1 MEKLLVFLTR
11 AAKVS
16 NGFGHLIAE
25 CLTTVRASN
34 SAGMPAGCDGHTLLD
49 EWIRVDG
56 YLWGRQLEKKVHAF
70 YFQLMQRQAFRRKF
84 ALALVRHYGSL
95 TLDFIDRGRAF
106 DGSIFDMTVQLLTEP
121 TRTPKLVTEHG
132 ALEELL
138 TTLRQLLRR
147 ASVDEVVDCEHR
159 IAVKSSY
166 HRCVQDLE
174 YLLSHEGVAKHML
187 VDQPQLFSMWL
198 DVVALTHGMVTE
210 VRQLGDH
217 VEFEP
222 FAWLYALNIALT
234 LQSPFM
240 LVLKGFQS
248 SLCQTTTYEDVRTE
262 LRSVVSS
269 TIVRCIRKLP
279 AHAWRL
285 GSVSFEGLTTMTDLL
300 LVDWSVG
307 QGSDDGASFHISL
320 HRFLGGI
327 LLKLTEAGFAPAH
340 VILHELRELARG
352 ELAPLIGQ
360 LGVFRTVHRVAG
372 VGVVETRANGPA
384 PISKQLGGSEDA
396 DVTALALLLFEP
408 TVRIVTCCAQISAG
422 MWRRNGYAMVS
433 QLHNYADY
441 RLREHL
447 QDVDMLLLQLSLTV
461 LGPAHFSIMLL
472 DKFALT
478 HWFERGICEAHS
490 TEHALALA
498 EAFVRLLIVVSTD
511 RSALHIDATVVL
523 LRSELIHRLLLG
535 GATHSELL
543 KGVGV
548 SLGNHADFDAI
559 LHEVAVRKMAT
570 RDLNAQATY
579 HLKKELFAEYN
590 PYFLHLSIE
599 EHEKAAEIV
608 NANLEPGR
616 TIVVPLPPPAP
627 AGFASLAELLVCE
640 PVLRIVDSIIAAYTD
655 GLAEPAAASSSTADG
670 RASEHSTA
678 QQSPLGASALIG
690 SSSAPA
696 HSKAESTHPVPS
708 RHWVSDRLLIHA
720 LSLLQTAL
728 DSARS
733 EPQRLQP
740 LLEYV
745 LSDSVPLLRNLQ
757 RLVLK
762 KGSGQSGRSD
772 SVGAPLAKH
781 IADGLRAADARVVPK
796 MGMGN
801 DADSDA
807 KEEEDEDAERARRKE
822 RALAARQRAMESM
835 KAMQRSFSETGA
847 GGGAAPM
854 DMDEEELEE
863 EEDAE
868 EHCIVCMQVLRPTL
882 APAGFALQLFNRMQG
897 GPSMGMVAMC
907 LPSRELQPCCTN
919 FESSATPN
927 LAELPKLASLL
938 ATIGIHNGKIDKV
951 SSMPQFVRV
960 LSQCASEEQT
970 SLLAVLLSTRRVD
983 CLQVFL
989 SQGGLAH
996 LLEWL
1001 LQDAGSG
1008 SGAAEEVRL
1017 CALRACFG
1025 PGPPSQ
1031 AETCAAMR

>member
-1 MEKLLVFLTR
+1 MEALLAFLTR

-16 NGFGHLIAE
+16 NGFSHLIAE
-25 CLTTVRASN
+25 CLTALRTTD
-34 SAGMPAGCDGHTLLD
+34 SAGTPVSEGHTLLD

-56 YLWGRQLEKKVHAF
+56 YLWGRQLEKRVHAF
-70 YFQLMQRQAFRRKF
+70 YFQLVQRQAFRLKF
-84 ALALVRHYGSL
+84 SRALVRHYGSL
-95 TLDFIDRGRAF
+95 TLDFIDRGRTF

-138 TTLRQLLRR
+138 STLRQLLRR
-147 ASVDEVVDCEHR
+147 ASAHEVVDCEDR

-187 VDQPQLFSMWL
+187 VDRPQLFSTWL
-198 DVVALTHGMVTE
+198 DVVGLTHGMVTE

-248 SLCQTTTYEDVRTE
+248 CLCTSSSPVAYEDVRAE
-262 LRSVVSS
+262 LRSVVSE

-279 AHAWRL
+279 AQAWRL
-285 GSVSFEGLTTMTDLL
+285 GAVSLQGTTTSTDLL
-300 LVDWSVG
+300 LVDWTVG
-307 QGSDDGASFHISL
+307 QGSDDGVSFHISL

-327 LLKLTEAGFAPAH
+327 LLKLTEAGFAPADI
-340 VILHELRELARG
+340 ILHELRELACG
-352 ELAPLIGQ
+352 ELASLID
-360 LGVFRTVHRVAG
+360 LLVR
-372 VGVVETRANGPA
+372 ETRATGPTPA
-384 PISKQLGGSEDA
+384 VSTKFVGSAEEN
-396 DVTALALLLFEP
+396 VMALALLLFEP
-408 TVRIVTCCAQISAG
+408 TARIVTGCAQISAG

-433 QLHNYADY
+433 QLQNYADY

-447 QDVDMLLLQLSLTV
+447 QDVDMLLLQLSMTV

-478 HWFERGICEAHS
+478 HWFERGVCEAHS
-490 TEHALALA
+490 AEHALALA

-511 RSALHIDATVVL
+511 RSALHIGATVVL

-559 LHEVAVRKMAT
+559 LKEVAIRKMAT

-579 HLKKELFAEYN
+579 HLKKELFKEYN

-616 TIVVPLPPPAP
+616 TIVVPLPPSAP
-627 AGFASLAELLVCE
+627 SGFASLAELLVCE

-655 GLAEPAAASSSTADG
+655 RFAEPAATSAATASGDRSPMSPTAAAVHESG
-670 RASEHSTA
+670 PVPARQHSV
-678 QQSPLGASALIG
+678 
-690 SSSAPA
+690 SSAMAP
-696 HSKAESTHPVPS
+696 
-708 RHWVSDRLLIHA
+708 RVSDRLLVHA
-720 LSLLQTAL
+720 LSLLQLAI
-728 DSARS
+728 DSARN
-733 EPQRLQP
+733 EPQQMQP
-740 LLEYV
+740 LVRYV
-745 LSDSVPLLRNLQ
+745 LSEPVSLMRNLQ

-762 KGSGQSGRSD
+762 KGSGPAGQSD

-781 IADGLRAADARVVPK
+781 VVDGLRAADARVDAK
-796 MGMGN
+796 MGAG
-801 DADSDA
+801 ADSDTDA
-807 KEEEDEDAERARRKE
+807 KEDEDAALKLRRQ
-822 RALAARQRAMESM
+822 RSAQARQHAMESM
-835 KAMQRSFSETGA
+835 KAMQSSFSMAQAGSGSGA
-847 GGGAAPM
+847 VPS
-854 DMDEEELEE
+854 DSEE
-863 EEDAE
+863 EEPEEAEAE
-868 EHCIVCMQVLRPTL
+868 EHCIVCMQARCRTL
-882 APAGFALQLFNRMQG
+882 ALASLAPRLLQRLQG
-897 GPSMGMVAMC
+897 GPSMGMVALC
-907 LPSRELQPCCTN
+907 LPSRDLQPCCTN
-919 FESSATPN
+919 FESSAAPN
-927 LAELPKLASLL
+927 LADVPKLASLL
-938 ATIGIHNGKIDKV
+938 TTIGIHNGKIDKV
-951 SSMPQFVRV
+951 SSIAPFVRV
-960 LSQCASEEQT
+960 LSQCTSEERT
-970 SLLAVLLSTRRVD
+970 SLLGVLLTTRRID
-983 CLQVFL
+983 CLHMFL
-989 SQGGLAH
+989 AQGGLAH

-1001 LQDAGSG
+1001 QAGCDS
-1008 SGAAEEVRL
+1008 ALAEEVRIT
-1017 CALRACFG
+1017 CACGLSPLRAN
-1025 PGPPSQ
+1025 PP
-1031 AETCAAMR
+1031 